1 MLKFLI
7 QNIDNI
13 LLRVFKH
20 ITPNI
25 NVIVSLKSDV
35 ALKLSCA
42 ISHLDLNEYKKKQL
56 AEDIEEEMFNS
67 FINAWKEKYCTIP
80 NKAIF
85 IKLLTNYRDK
95 TSLQRI
101 LIKNFNL
108 DEYYIKNLIIR
119 ILNAKNI
126 KLRYD
131 NWEMYEVM
139 KKANKIFNNKLIEI
153 YKEKNL
159 QN

>member
-1 MLKFLI
+1 
-7 QNIDNI
+7 
-13 LLRVFKH
+13 
-20 ITPNI
+20 
-25 NVIVSLKSDV
+25 
-35 ALKLSCA
+35 
-42 ISHLDLNEYKKKQL
+42 
-56 AEDIEEEMFNS
+56 MFNS
-67 FINAWKEKYCTIP
+67 FINAWKENYCTIP
-80 NKAIF
+80 NKTIF